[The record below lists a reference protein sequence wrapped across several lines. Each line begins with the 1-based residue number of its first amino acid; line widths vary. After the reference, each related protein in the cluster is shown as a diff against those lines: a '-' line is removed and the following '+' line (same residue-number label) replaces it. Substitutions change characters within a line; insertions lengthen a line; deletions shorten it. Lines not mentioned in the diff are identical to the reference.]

1 MTMRTSRK
9 TVTFARPF
17 VLGGADE
24 EFPAGIYTIETD
36 EELLEA
42 ISFPVYRRIST
53 LLHLRAKTGL
63 TQKMTVDP
71 DQLEAAL
78 QRDRIQDSRPVVT
91 V

>member
-1 MTMRTSRK
+1 
-9 TVTFARPF
+9 
-17 VLGGADE
+17 DE
-24 EFPAGIYTIETD
+24 D
-36 EELLEA
+36 LLEA

-53 LLHLRAKTGL
+53 LLHLQAKASL

-78 QRDRIQDSRPVVT
+78 QRDQVRDSRPPSRPVVT